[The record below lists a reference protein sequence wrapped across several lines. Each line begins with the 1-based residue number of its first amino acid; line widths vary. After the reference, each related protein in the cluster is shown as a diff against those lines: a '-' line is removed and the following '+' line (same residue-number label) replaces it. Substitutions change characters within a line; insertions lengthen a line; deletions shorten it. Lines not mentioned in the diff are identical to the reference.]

1 MVFDKLFGRGKKDK
15 PGPAISFGR
24 YSDNNKSMGKVN
36 RWTDADNFFKQQQY
50 HQSLEAFF
58 DYLRDDEQQNVVLE
72 KKGEEGIFRLYQGSK
87 IVRGEFD
94 GQRVQAEITL
104 ARMPQPSV
112 PVMRRLLEMNF
123 SLYYS
128 RYALDGDRLCMR
140 FDSDIKTADPN
151 KLYYGLK
158 ELAIKADKQDDLLVQ
173 EFASLQSLD
182 TEHLIEL
189 PEAEKEV
196 KYQFLLQSV
205 RDTLENIATHDP
217 EKVLGGISYMLLTLA
232 FRIDYLIC
240 PEGKL
245 LTELEKIIDIYYR
258 QTEKPVIERNQAM
271 IAEFRKWLDKK
282 PEDVYPYLFRSKHS
296 FAIVSPENQKS
307 VTDSVS
313 NSLQNMIWY
322 RDNGHTFIA
331 NKVLEYGISF
341 CQFSYSLPRPLTD
354 LFRLFMQVNYA
365 EYFAGLGF
373 IRSYYNAATSRFSNE
388 DIMDEIDKI
397 VSAWRPKYTRFI
409 FNTQSLRFDSLVNFN
424 HSFVTEL
431 GNLNFDM

>member
-1 MVFDKLFGRGKKDK
+1 
-15 PGPAISFGR
+15 
-24 YSDNNKSMGKVN
+24 
-36 RWTDADNFFKQQQY
+36 
-50 HQSLEAFF
+50 
-58 DYLRDDEQQNVVLE
+58 
-72 KKGEEGIFRLYQGSK
+72 
-87 IVRGEFD
+87 
-94 GQRVQAEITL
+94 
-104 ARMPQPSV
+104 
-112 PVMRRLLEMNF
+112 
-123 SLYYS
+123 
-128 RYALDGDRLCMR
+128 
-140 FDSDIKTADPN
+140 
-151 KLYYGLK
+151 
-158 ELAIKADKQDDLLVQ
+158 
-173 EFASLQSLD
+173 
-182 TEHLIEL
+182 
-189 PEAEKEV
+189 
-196 KYQFLLQSV
+196 
-205 RDTLENIATHDP
+205 
-217 EKVLGGISYMLLTLA
+217 MLLTLA

-245 LTELEKIIDIYYR
+245 LTELEKIVDIYYR

-271 IAEFRKWLDKK
+271 IVEFRKWLDKK

-307 VTDSVS
+307 VTDSVT

-409 FNTQSLRFDSLVNFN
+409 FNTQSLRFDNLVNFN